1 MFSKTFFTTFLLLSV
16 SVVKAQQ
23 IIPFWIT
30 THNNIIVKALVNYKD
45 SPDLMFQIAMEDAS
59 ISPER
64 QRKADPIIFSQ
75 KISKKNTVRI
85 GPLTIDN
92 VRFWTMNLQGRKLGT
107 GIFAGKTF
115 KIDYDHN
122 RF

>member
-1 MFSKTFFTTFLLLSV
+1 MIIPHIMFSKTFFTTFLLLSV

-23 IIPFWIT
+23 IIPFRIT

-75 KISKKNTVRI
+75 KISEKKYGSNQAVKYR
-85 GPLTIDN
+85 
-92 VRFWTMNLQGRKLGT
+92 
-107 GIFAGKTF
+107 
-115 KIDYDHN
+115 
-122 RF
+122 